1 MEFSEKNKTRA
12 MTSKMHLAL
21 FSLASNLF
29 QKDNLGYVNSGMRSN
44 LLD

>member
-1 MEFSEKNKTRA
+1 MYSLSFGFCPEI
-12 MTSKMHLAL
+12 
-21 FSLASNLF
+21 FSLKSINLF